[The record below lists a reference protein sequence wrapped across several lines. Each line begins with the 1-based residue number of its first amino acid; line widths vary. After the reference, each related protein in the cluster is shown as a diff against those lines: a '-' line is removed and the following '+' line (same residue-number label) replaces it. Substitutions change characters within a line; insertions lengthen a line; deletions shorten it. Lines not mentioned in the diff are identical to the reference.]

1 MKHSDRTAPGVRS
14 SAGQVSI
21 EHLGVVGAV
30 ALVVT
35 ALLAV
40 GIGGDIAASTSQQ
53 ICRVVKMG
61 EGSDGSECVDDND
74 VSTSGAGASPDG
86 EQGEPT
92 DTGPGADSD
101 SDSGGD
107 DIATAS
113 DGASAG
119 TSDIHDGNALPS
131 LCFEPRERV
140 STSDAQ
146 GKLLTE
152 DGLDQLGRGE
162 LAGVGAVAAINWS
175 FDYLVDFI
183 VTKIDNEKNKEKR
196 VKAALDDL
204 AYCLPDYNI
213 VIAQPHEGN
222 LQQMDGAAMIET
234 VEISGTTYRVYA
246 FRTGKFTWAHDADL
260 GWKNRGFHGY
270 YDISDDRRTVTF
282 NEPPRPKRKEGWK
295 PGDEG
300 CQIEGAE
307 LPDRSRYYN
316 TYSPLDSD
324 ASTQAVRMLVNDM
337 RRCFPD
343 YNVVAMH
350 SEQKSHWVDEPETL
364 VHEGRYRLNSPEFHE
379 DEEGDDIASGRAVFD
394 VYVFDKGTFSNDGDG
409 GYINWA
415 LYGDVTR
422 DGMKAT
428 FEQPEPADLD
438 ADSISNGTESVNFND
453 GAPKYT
459 DGGPYPGTDYSGK
472 VPKDKA
478 ELMHS
483 LLDEYSR
490 SFPGRNILT
499 AKSFNELSFSGV
511 SGLEHLAVVDGVDVF
526 AVDDGTIANNGD
538 GGWKNWGFTGDFSYD
553 ADKKKVTFGGR

>member
-213 VIAQPHEGN
+213 VIAQPHE
-222 LQQMDGAAMIET
+222 ET
-234 VEISGTTYRVYA
+234 CSRWTA
-246 FRTGKFTWAHDADL
+246 
-260 GWKNRGFHGY
+260 
-270 YDISDDRRTVTF
+270 
-282 NEPPRPKRKEGWK
+282 PR
-295 PGDEG
+295 
-300 CQIEGAE
+300 
-307 LPDRSRYYN
+307 
-316 TYSPLDSD
+316 
-324 ASTQAVRMLVNDM
+324 
-337 RRCFPD
+337 
-343 YNVVAMH
+343 
-350 SEQKSHWVDEPETL
+350 
-364 VHEGRYRLNSPEFHE
+364 
-379 DEEGDDIASGRAVFD
+379 
-394 VYVFDKGTFSNDGDG
+394 
-409 GYINWA
+409 
-415 LYGDVTR
+415 
-422 DGMKAT
+422 
-428 FEQPEPADLD
+428 
-438 ADSISNGTESVNFND
+438 
-453 GAPKYT
+453 
-459 DGGPYPGTDYSGK
+459 
-472 VPKDKA
+472 
-478 ELMHS
+478 
-483 LLDEYSR
+483 
-490 SFPGRNILT
+490 
-499 AKSFNELSFSGV
+499 
-511 SGLEHLAVVDGVDVF
+511 
-526 AVDDGTIANNGD
+526 
-538 GGWKNWGFTGDFSYD
+538 
-553 ADKKKVTFGGR
+553 